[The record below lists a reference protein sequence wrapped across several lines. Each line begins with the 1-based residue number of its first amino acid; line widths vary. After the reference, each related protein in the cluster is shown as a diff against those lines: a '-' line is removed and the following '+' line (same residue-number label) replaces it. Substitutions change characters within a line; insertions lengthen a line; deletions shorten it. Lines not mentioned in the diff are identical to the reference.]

1 MVEAREEPEVQVNQE
16 AVRINIC
23 GVEKANALGLFREQ
37 ELNTHVDVVLAQ
49 YIRVVQEVAQTDED
63 FNKDDFAA
71 NMETAGFNE
80 PP

>member
-49 YIRVVQEVAQTDED
+49 YIRVVQDVAQVRRLSHCNT
-63 FNKDDFAA
+63 A
-71 NMETAGFNE
+71 NGEHLDG
-80 PP
+80 